1 MAISACDTEVNRIE
15 TKSELRQFYRE
26 RLRALDKGERIAKS
40 AAIAEL
46 LAGLSLFS
54 ATRSV
59 MSYLSFGAE
68 VDTGA
73 PIGLWLQE
81 NRTVYA
87 PRVRETDTLEW
98 VEYASPDALT
108 SGAYRTTGAHGV
120 PEPLGPA
127 VKSLPNAPVIVPGLA
142 FTKNGQRLGRGL
154 GCFDRFLAGH
164 TGTRIGFAFECQI
177 ADALPTEPHDIP
189 MDIVITES
197 GIYRK

>member
-1 MAISACDTEVNRIE
+1 MAISACDTEVSRIE

-46 LAGLSLFS
+46 LTGLSLLS
-54 ATRSV
+54 ATQSV
-59 MSYLSFGAE
+59 MSYLSFGTE
-68 VDTGA
+68 VDTRALIAG
-73 PIGLWLQE
+73 WLKE
-81 NRTVYA
+81 KRTVYA
-87 PRVRETDTLEW
+87 PRVLETGTLEW
-98 VEYASPDALT
+98 VECASLDALVP
-108 SGAYRTTGAHGV
+108 GAHGV

-127 VKSLPNAPVIVPGLA
+127 VKLPPDTPVIVPGLA

-164 TGTRIGFAFECQI
+164 TGTRIALAFERQM
-177 ADALPTEPHDIP
+177 ADALPTEPHDVP

-197 GIYRK
+197 GVYRMD